1 MLDHSITSKL
11 TINVLTHRRGGKIFV
26 LYYKTDKVKL
36 TPPPPPQ
43 ITGKH
48 VKCNHLGNT
57 QMCLLWVEDM
67 HGL

>member
-36 TPPPPPQ
+36 TPPPPPPTNYREACEMQ
-43 ITGKH
+43 SFGKH
-48 VKCNHLGNT
+48 PNVSTMG
-57 QMCLLWVEDM
+57 
-67 HGL
+67 